1 MGSVLVLAEINHQK
15 DLAKP
20 AYQVL
25 KTARHIADQVNG
37 KLISVLIGTN
47 IDQAKVQSQL
57 GSCGVDKVVLVSDP
71 ACENFNP
78 DVYRKIFVK
87 IIKNEN
93 PDFVFGINSLITQ
106 DLFPALSFHTNGG
119 LAMDCTD
126 IKLEGEML
134 FVTKTMYSNKVIAK
148 LKFSANGIRQ
158 RTDPPGRRPAS
169 GGKDEQKPKLLT
181 FRPNTLMPK
190 DVQPKSPEVV
200 QEAVN
205 SQQAIRQ
212 KIKEIKKSE
221 SKEISLTEASTI
233 ISGGRAM
240 GNWDNYKMLFET
252 AEILGASVGASRAAV
267 DSGYAPH
274 SMQVGQTGKTVSPQL
289 YIACGISGAIQHFA
303 GMGSSK
309 VIVAINKDSNAP
321 IFKKCDYGIVDDL
334 FKVVPVL
341 KDEFK
346 KLLGK

>member
-1 MGSVLVLAEINHQK
+1 MASVLVLSEINHKK
-15 DLAKP
+15 DLTKP
-20 AYQVL
+20 SYQVL
-25 KTARHIADQVNG
+25 KTARQIADQING
-37 KLISVLIGTN
+37 NLISAIIGVG
-47 IDQAKVQSQL
+47 IDAAKIQSQL
-57 GSCGVDKVVLVSDP
+57 GSCGVEKIILANDVTLE
-71 ACENFNP
+71 AYNP
-78 DVYRKIFVK
+78 DIYSKIFVK
-87 IIKNEN
+87 IVKDHN
-93 PDFVFGINSLITQ
+93 PDYIFGINSLISQ
-106 DLFPALSFHTNGG
+106 DLFPVLSFHMGAG

-126 IKLEGEML
+126 IKLDGNTL

-148 LKFSANGIRQ
+148 LKF
-158 RTDPPGRRPAS
+158 TDN
-169 GGKDEQKPKLLT
+169 KPKLIT

-190 DVQPKSPEVV
+190 DVQPKSPETINVTLE
-200 QEAVN
+200 QLAV
-205 SQQAIRQ
+205 RQ

-221 SKEISLTEASTI
+221 SKEVSLTEASVI

-240 GNWDNYKMLFET
+240 GNWENYKILFET
-252 AEILGASVGASRAAV
+252 AEILGAAVGASRAAV

-341 KDEFK
+341 KEELK
-346 KLLGK
+346 KLLTK

>member
-1 MGSVLVLAEINHQK
+1 MANILVLAETNQEK

-25 KTARHIADQVNG
+25 KTARHIADQING
-37 KLISVLIGTN
+37 KLVSVLIGAN
-47 IDQAKVQSQL
+47 VDQAKVQSQL
-57 GSCGVDKVVLVSDP
+57 GTCGVDKVVLVNDP
-71 ACENFNP
+71 SCESFNP
-78 DVYRKIFVK
+78 DVYTKIFIK
-87 IIKNEN
+87 IAKEEN
-93 PDFVFGINSLITQ
+93 PAFVFGINSLITQ
-106 DLFPALSFHTNGG
+106 DLFPALSFHTSGG

-126 IKLEGEML
+126 IKLEGQTL
-134 FVTKTMYSNKVIAK
+134 FVTKTMYSNKVISK
-148 LKFSANGIRQ
+148 LKF
-158 RTDPPGRRPAS
+158 
-169 GGKDEQKPKLLT
+169 KDEHKPKLVT

-190 DVQPKSPEVV
+190 DVQPKSPEIIN
-200 QEAVN
+200 EALSIQHSAV
-205 SQQAIRQ
+205 RQ

-221 SKEISLTEASTI
+221 SKEISLTEASII

-240 GNWDNYKMLFET
+240 GNWDNYKILFET

-334 FKVVPVL
+334 FEVVPAL
-341 KDEFK
+341 KEEFR

>member
-1 MGSVLVLAEINHQK
+1 MTNILVLAEISSEK
-15 DLAKP
+15 DITKP
-20 AYQVL
+20 SKQILTCAVNIAV
-25 KTARHIADQVNG
+25 KTGG
-37 KLISVLIGTN
+37 KVTGLLIGTDYKTTK
-47 IDQAKVQSQL
+47 IQEQL
-57 GSCGVDKVVLVSDP
+57 GSCGVDKIILVSDP
-71 ACENFNP
+71 SLESYNP
-78 DVYRKIFVK
+78 DTFTKIFIK
-87 IIKNEN
+87 IIKDQN
-93 PDFVFGINSLITQ
+93 PDLIFGINSLITQ
-106 DLFPALSFHTNGG
+106 DLFPIASFYTNGG

-126 IKLEGEML
+126 IKLEGSTL

-148 LKFSANGIRQ
+148 LRF
-158 RTDPPGRRPAS
+158 
-169 GGKDEQKPKLLT
+169 KDEFSPKLIT
-181 FRPNTLMPK
+181 FRPNTL
-190 DVQPKSPEVV
+190 SPDPPQKKTPEMMH
-200 QEAVN
+200 EAIN
-205 SQQAIRQ
+205 NEQSPIRQ

-221 SKEISLTEASTI
+221 SKEVSLTEASII

-252 AEILGASVGASRAAV
+252 AEVVSAAVGASRAAV

-309 VIVAINKDSNAP
+309 VIVAINKDANAP

-341 KDEFK
+341 KEEFK
-346 KLLGK
+346 SLLGK

>member
-1 MGSVLVLAEINHQK
+1 MSKFLILAEINQEK
-15 DLAKP
+15 DITKP
-20 AYQVL
+20 TKQIL
-25 KTARHIADQVNG
+25 MTARHLADKSNG
-37 KLISVLIGTN
+37 NVTSLLIGAN
-47 IDQAKVQSQL
+47 IDTTKVQEQL
-57 GSCGVDKVVLVSDP
+57 GSCGVDRAIVVDNSLLES
-71 ACENFNP
+71 FNP
-78 DVYRKIFVK
+78 DNYTKIFFK
-87 IIKNEN
+87 IIQDQN
-93 PDFVFGINSLITQ
+93 PDFVFGINSLISL
-106 DLFPALSFHTNGG
+106 DLFPAVSFHTSSG

-126 IKLEGEML
+126 IKLEGSTL
-134 FVTKTMYSNKVIAK
+134 FVTKTMYSNKVIAQI
-148 LKFSANGIRQ
+148 KF
-158 RTDPPGRRPAS
+158 
-169 GGKDEQKPKLLT
+169 KDEHKPKLVT
-181 FRPNTLMPK
+181 FRPNTLTP
-190 DVQPKSPEVV
+190 DNVQPKNTEIIKENLTID
-200 QEAVN
+200 QN
-205 SQQAIRQ
+205 SVRQ
-212 KIKEIKKSE
+212 KIRELVKSQT
-221 SKEISLTEASTI
+221 KEISLTEAPFI

-252 AEILGASVGASRAAV
+252 AEVLGAAVGASRAAV

-309 VIVAINKDSNAP
+309 VIVAINKDASAP

>member
-1 MGSVLVLAEINHQK
+1 MANVLVLAEVNQEK
-15 DLAKP
+15 DLAKA

-25 KTARHIADQVNG
+25 KTARHIADQING
-37 KLISVLIGTN
+37 SLVSVLIGTN
-47 IDQAKVQSQL
+47 IDAKKMQEQL
-57 GSCGVDKVVLVSDP
+57 GSCGVDKVILVNDP
-71 ACENFNP
+71 ALGSFNP
-78 DVYRKIFVK
+78 DIYIKVFIKIVK
-87 IIKNEN
+87 DQN
-93 PDFVFGINSLITQ
+93 PDFIFGINSLITQ
-106 DLFPALSFHTNGG
+106 DLFPAASFHTHGG

-126 IKLEGEML
+126 IKLDGSIL

-148 LKFSANGIRQ
+148 LKFSA
-158 RTDPPGRRPAS
+158 S
-169 GGKDEQKPKLLT
+169 GGKDEHKPKLVT
-181 FRPNTLMPK
+181 FRPNTLMPR
-190 DVQPKSPEVV
+190 DVQSKLPEVIY
-200 QEAVN
+200 EAISN
-205 SQQAIRQ
+205 QQSAVRQ

-221 SKEISLTEASTI
+221 TKEVSLTEASTI

-240 GNWDNYKMLFET
+240 GNWDNYKILFET
-252 AEILGASVGASRAAV
+252 AEILGAAVGASRAAV

-334 FKVVPVL
+334 FKVVPIL
-341 KDEFK
+341 KEAFK